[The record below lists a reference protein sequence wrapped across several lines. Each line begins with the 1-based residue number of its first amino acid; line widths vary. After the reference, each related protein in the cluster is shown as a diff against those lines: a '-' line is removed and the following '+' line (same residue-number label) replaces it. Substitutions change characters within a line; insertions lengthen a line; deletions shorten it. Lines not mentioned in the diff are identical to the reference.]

1 MPVITM
7 ESAKLTKE
15 QKQALVQEF
24 TSTASRVTGIS
35 KEDFYVFIRENDF
48 DNVGIGG
55 IGGQLLSAKK

>member
-55 IGGQLLSAKK
+55 QLLSAKK